1 MKIEKHGTPQ
11 IAQQR
16 DRRRTFI
23 IASII
28 AGSLLLTVLL
38 AHWIDSRRASSDLQV
53 EEEGLY
59 LAGNTLRRASLGFN
73 GLAADWYWMRSLQY
87 VGHKFLN
94 AQTNIQLDDLSQLNL
109 NLLAPL
115 LDIATTLDP
124 EFEEPYEYAAA
135 VLPAIDAQEAIR
147 IIRKGIVA
155 NPSAWRLYQ
164 HLGYI
169 YWQKRDFQ
177 AASEAYGQGAKL
189 PGAPHWMEAMKARMA
204 AEGGSRNLAREI
216 YARMYEQAGDTSVK
230 EMARRRLLQLDSW
243 DQRDGLRKLLSAYKS
258 KAGRCP
264 SSWKEIGPLSRAS
277 GLPVDSSGS
286 PLDPAGTAYVLVKG
300 NCDVD
305 LDPKSVVPR

>member
-1 MKIEKHGTPQ
+1 MKMQKPRLPQ
-11 IAQQR
+11 RAQR
-16 DRRRTFI
+16 SDRRRTFVL
-23 IASII
+23 ASII
-28 AGSLLLTVLL
+28 AGSLLVTILI
-38 AHWIDSRRASSDLQV
+38 AHWIDSHRASPDLQV

-73 GLAADWYWMRSLQY
+73 GLSADWYWMRSLQY

-94 AQTNIQLDDLSQLNL
+94 AKTNIQLDDLSQLNL

-115 LDIATTLDP
+115 LDITTTLDP

-135 VLPAIDAQEAIR
+135 VLPAIDVQEAIR
-147 IIRKGIVA
+147 IIRKGIAA
-155 NPSAWRLYQ
+155 NPAAWRLYQ

-169 YWQKRDFQ
+169 YWQRRDFQ

-216 YARMYEQAGDTSVK
+216 YGRMYDQAGDTSVK

-243 DQRDGLRKLLSAYKS
+243 DQRDELRKVLSAYKS

-264 SSWKEIGPLSRAS
+264 SSWKEIESLSRAL
-277 GLPVDSSGS
+277 GLPVDSTGA

-300 NCDVD
+300 NCEVD
-305 LDPKSVVPR
+305 LDLKSMVPK